1 MLAAASPARLIAFD
15 AWANRQVLDRLDGGA
30 AHQGLVEVF
39 AHIVAETRAWRCR
52 AQGLTE
58 PATTWP
64 AWTLAEANA
73 EYEREVTAWSEWLI
87 ALDGR
92 DLLREVRWREDGV
105 EHRMSLGDVIS
116 SVAIHAT
123 QHRTQIAG
131 TLQRHG
137 VRLPMLTFSAFV
149 AAR

>member
-1 MLAAASPARLIAFD
+1 MIAAASPARLIAFD
-15 AWANRQVLDRLDGGA
+15 AWANRQVLDQLDGTP
-30 AHQGLVEVF
+30 AHQGLVELF
-39 AHIVAETRAWRCR
+39 AHVVAETRAWRCR

-64 AWTLAEANA
+64 EWDLRTATAEF
-73 EYEREVTAWSEWLI
+73 EREVGAWSEWLT

-92 DLLREVRWREDGV
+92 DLLREVKWREAGR

-116 SVAIHAT
+116 TVAIHAT

-131 TLQRHG
+131 QLHRRG
-137 VRLPMLTFSAFV
+137 VRLPMLTFSTFV